1 VLADRLSSVL
11 GLSAEKIHSHGN
23 ILLTIRHTCPIT
35 DCMKT
40 YTTVQLAER
49 LAVGRDTIYRWMRA
63 GKIKTAPVSRLGPFR
78 VRLWT
83 EHDVARIRKFMEE
96 GYFEGRGR
104 RKSRE
109 GGAK

>member
-1 VLADRLSSVL
+1 
-11 GLSAEKIHSHGN
+11 
-23 ILLTIRHTCPIT
+23 
-35 DCMKT
+35 MKT

-49 LAVGRDTIYRWMRA
+49 LGIGRDTIYRWMRA
-63 GKIKTAPVSRLGPFR
+63 GKIKTARVSRIGPFR

-83 EHDVARIRKFMEE
+83 ERDVARIRAFMEK

-109 GGAK
+109 DGAK